1 MKREDFKI
9 EVCANSVESVW
20 AAQKAGADRVEL
32 CAGMPEGGT
41 TPSYACIKM
50 ACQVP
55 GIAVNVIIRP
65 RGGDFLYSEEEKAII
80 LEDIRCAK
88 ELGASGIVSGMLT
101 ENGEVDAEFL
111 RQCVQE
117 AYPLPFTFHRAFDM
131 CNDPFSAL
139 KVLHECGCRRLLSS
153 GMKATAL
160 EGAQLLGEL
169 VRMSKEMSTEMGAGA
184 STEMGAGVSA
194 GMSAGVWGGP
204 SSEIGAEKCTTDA
217 SRASA
222 SGQEPDKGLII
233 MPGCGINAGNI
244 AEIARITG
252 AREFHLSGRVSVES
266 GMKFRNSQVSM
277 GGTVHIEEYARD
289 VSSVE
294 KVAAAIRAV
303 EELGN

>member
-65 RGGDFLYSEEEKAII
+65 RGGDFLYCEEEKAII

-111 RQCVQE
+111 RQCIQE

-131 CNDPFSAL
+131 CNDPFAAL
-139 KVLHECGCRRLLSS
+139 KVLQECGCRRLLSS

-169 VRMSKEMSTEMGAGA
+169 VRMSKGVS
-184 STEMGAGVSA
+184 AGVSA
-194 GMSAGVWGGP
+194 GVSERKRAELSAGPG
-204 SSEIGAEKCTTDA
+204 SEIGAEMSARGCAEKCTPDA
-217 SRASA
+217 SLAST

-303 EELGN
+303 EGLGD

>member
-131 CNDPFSAL
+131 CNDPFAAL

-169 VRMSKEMSTEMGAGA
+169 VRMSKEMSA
-184 STEMGAGVSA
+184 SVSAEMGAGVSTVVRDEV
-194 GMSAGVWGGP
+194 SAGPG
-204 SSEIGAEKCTTDA
+204 SEMGAEKCTSDA
-217 SRASA
+217 SLAST

-294 KVAAAIRAV
+294 KVADAIRAV
-303 EELGN
+303 EEFGD